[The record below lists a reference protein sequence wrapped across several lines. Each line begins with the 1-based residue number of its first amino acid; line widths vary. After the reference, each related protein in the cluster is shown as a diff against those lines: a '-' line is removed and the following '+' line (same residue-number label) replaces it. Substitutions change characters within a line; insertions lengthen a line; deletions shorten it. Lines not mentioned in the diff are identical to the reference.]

1 MLPLRRILLVYTTTY
16 LLTDS
21 ARSARFI
28 YRLQTFP
35 SIMHARPLLLAAAAG
50 TFLSQ
55 VSAQQLQDVRSE
67 RTLSAD
73 LLKRQSTDDDFEYD
87 EDSICYSYGIDF
99 QHLGS
104 YFIDSRSTD
113 PFTVV
118 SQFKQ
123 CENNTSAYI
132 LLVDNDNDKQYECTG
147 VPTTPDLT
155 SQMSSCPITK
165 NEMTSG
171 AWSVLVI
178 GNNGDGS
185 PFAWQRDFTLTV
197 GVPVTTTTTS
207 TVTYTQTTTPVTT
220 ITTTSTVQTTTSVPN
235 KSTVTLPAATKTIT
249 ITPKAIT
256 TTSTRWL
263 TRTINTWTKTQSKIT
278 KTVVPTCTIPAR
290 PSHHDPKC
298 HIIPTIIPI
307 PQGLRIAPAKNK
319 RTDDA
324 SPRKRIESNAAFKA
338 RLARSEEANLP
349 EKRSPDAPTITK
361 QANSVVNAT
370 TTITAPISTISD
382 IQLTSITATITAPP
396 CTIKSGTKTLTTTL
410 PPRTKTVTEIGRTTV
425 TRTRTM
431 AVTWTYTTTVKPT
444 SSATACKRNGGHFD
458 LV

>member
-1 MLPLRRILLVYTTTY
+1 
-16 LLTDS
+16 
-21 ARSARFI
+21 
-28 YRLQTFP
+28 
-35 SIMHARPLLLAAAAG
+35 MHARPLLLAAAAG
-50 TFLSQ
+50 TFLTQ
-55 VSAQQLQDVRSE
+55 ISAQQLQDVNSE
-67 RTLSAD
+67 RAWSAD
-73 LLKRQSTDDDFEYD
+73 WLKRRSTDDDFEYD
-87 EDSICYSYGIDF
+87 EDSVCYSYGIDF

-123 CENNTSAYI
+123 CENDTSAYI

-155 SQMSSCPITK
+155 NQMSSCPITK
-165 NEMTSG
+165 NDMTSG

-220 ITTTSTVQTTTSVPN
+220 ITSKATT
-235 KSTVTLPAATKTIT
+235 K
-249 ITPKAIT
+249 
-256 TTSTRWL
+256 WL
-263 TRTINTWTKTQSKIT
+263 TRTINTWTKKQSKVT
-278 KTVVPTCTIPAR
+278 KTVVPTCTIPPR
-290 PSHHDPKC
+290 PSQHDPKC
-298 HIIPTIIPI
+298 RIIPTIIPI
-307 PQGLRIAPAKNK
+307 PQGLHIAPAKDR

-324 SPRKRIESNAAFKA
+324 NLRKRIESSAAFKA
-338 RLARSEEANLP
+338 RLARSEADVP
-349 EKRSPDAPTITK
+349 KKRSPDSPTITK

-370 TTITAPISTISD
+370 TTITAPLSTISD
-382 IQLTSITATITAPP
+382 IKLTTVTATITQPP
-396 CTIKSGTKTLTTTL
+396 CTVKSGTQTLKTTL
-410 PPRTKTVTEIGRTTV
+410 PPRTKTVTRIGHTTV

-431 AVTWTYTTTVKPT
+431 GVTWTYTTTVKPT